1 VQGIS
6 QANSTYRLAW
16 FYWVRLCK
24 AKTAVPKTGINEHR
38 RWVVRDSPLLGWI
51 SWLKARLCCGH
62 FALFVAFSIIAFSL
76 TRSFLIRASWSPLS
90 VTRSEH
96 QVYFLL
102 TIIHLLGTLVCTAW
116 PAVDLFVLSPV
127 DHDRIL
133 VNPTASSIN
142 ICRSAGISWNEGQPT
157 SPPAEV
163 WLTVC
168 YLSQNLVK

>member
-102 TIIHLLGTLVCTAW
+102 TIIHLLGTLVCTAGG
-116 PAVDLFVLSPV
+116 VLGCRFVC
-127 DHDRIL
+127 L
-133 VNPTASSIN
+133 VSSRSRSYSCKPNRFVNQHLQVCRYIMKW
-142 ICRSAGISWNEGQPT
+142 RSADLASRGG
-157 SPPAEV
+157 
-163 WLTVC
+163 LT
-168 YLSQNLVK
+168 YSLLS